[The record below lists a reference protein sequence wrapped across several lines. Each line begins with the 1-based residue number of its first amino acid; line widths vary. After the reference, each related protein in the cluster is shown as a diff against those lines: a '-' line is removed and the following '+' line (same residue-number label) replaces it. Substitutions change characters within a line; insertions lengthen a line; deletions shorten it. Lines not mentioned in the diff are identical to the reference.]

1 MLPSIQEILLFLFI
15 GAIIQVVGLIAEK
28 FLKKFAYIVEI
39 IAAVLTIGYTFY
51 QYSFPECFIYIS
63 FLSSGYFAITTLAAG
78 KEKFDQLQAELKTV
92 AVEKIELQRGYMR
105 IVADFLVVVL
115 VFSGAVLFFVYGP
128 ESPLKFLIIFGLVS
142 VATELC
148 KRFFAYKRANVYYSR
163 SDEILYIV
171 SRFEAR
177 KFPLSDVEQLRLEST
192 VDLLRLHPLLT
203 LFTSNTDFTTSF
215 HQVLRL
221 SLPGET
227 IYLTVTE
234 PEKWKETF
242 EAMRPLAAEPIKVL
256 PFYHKK
262 NLKRLLGKLYFA
274 ATVKGVSAYTGL
286 LLVLY
291 YLNVPGWLLVSIGL
305 LYWLINLYFSDQILM
320 VAMDAKETTDQRLIE
335 ISQRIFEKAGIP
347 NVRVYEAESS
357 EFNGLATGM
366 NIGKSMVTLT
376 TATLKLPL
384 EVIEGIL
391 AHEAIHVKKRDVLWG
406 QVWRFG
412 FLLAV
417 ISFVLFVV
425 GNIDNIEEYKL
436 PFFFMMWFLM
446 LLFPIYQSFCSQWM
460 EVRAD
465 HLGAALLE
473 GGHDQMADSLV
484 TLARYQDEALVKSVE
499 YSMVV
504 KEDSKKDISSL
515 KRNPLFLRLIE
526 FQFMPHPPM
535 YWRVQTLQENHDG
548 WGKAMLRRWFVDR
561 LRESVTR

>member
-15 GAIIQVVGLIAEK
+15 GAIIQVVGLIEEK

-51 QYSFPECFIYIS
+51 QYSFPECFIYIG

-148 KRFFAYKRANVYYSR
+148 KRFFAYKSANVYYSR

-242 EAMRPLAAEPIKVL
+242 EAMRPSAAEPIKVL